1 MSEESSSPEEISVPE
16 ETRSPEET
24 SSGPPR
30 SFYIIGIAALIWNLI
45 GVMTYVMQVTM
56 SEAAIAALPEGQQ
69 AFIQNSPVW
78 VTAAYAIATNA
89 GALGC
94 VLLLVRQSWAYLV
107 LVVSFAGI
115 VIQNLYGYV
124 MGGAVGVYGAA
135 GVGLS
140 VAVMAIGAFLIWYAK
155 GATDKGWLK

>member
-1 MSEESSSPEEISVPE
+1 MSEESGGPEEISVPE
-16 ETRSPEET
+16 ETSTPEET

-115 VIQNLYGYV
+115 LIQNLYGYF
-124 MGGAVGVYGAA
+124 MGGAVEVYGAA

>member
-1 MSEESSSPEEISVPE
+1 MSEESSSSEEISVPE
-16 ETRSPEET
+16 ETSAPEQT
-24 SSGPPR
+24 SASPPR
-30 SFYIIGIAALIWNLI
+30 SFYIIGIAALLWNLL
-45 GVMTYVMQVTM
+45 GVMSYIMRVTM
-56 SEAAIAALPEGQQ
+56 GDAAMATLPEEQQ

-115 VIQNLYGYV
+115 VVQNLYGYF
-124 MGGAVGVYGAA
+124 MGAAVDAYGAA

-140 VAVMAIGAFLIWYAK
+140 VAVIAIGAFLIWYAK

>member
-1 MSEESSSPEEISVPE
+1 MSDETGSPEESSSGAA
-16 ETRSPEET
+16 T
-24 SSGPPR
+24 SSEPPR

-56 SEAAIAALPEGQQ
+56 NDAAMAALPEDQQ
-69 AFIQNSPVW
+69 AFIQNSPIW
-78 VTAAYAIATNA
+78 VTAAYAIAVNA

-94 VLLLVRQSWAYLV
+94 ILLLVRQSWAYLV

-140 VAVMAIGAFLIWYAK
+140 ITVILIGAYLIAYSK
-155 GATDKGWLK
+155 GAMNKGWLN

>member
-1 MSEESSSPEEISVPE
+1 MSEESSSPEEQSNTE
-16 ETRSPEET
+16 EIGSSEVA

-45 GVMTYVMQVTM
+45 GVMAYVMQVTM
-56 SEAAIAALPEGQQ
+56 SDAAMAALPEEQQ

-115 VIQNLYGYV
+115 ILQNLYGYF
-124 MGGAVGVYGAA
+124 MGGAVDVYGAA

-140 VAVMAIGAFLIWYAK
+140 VAVILIGAFLIWYTK

>member
-1 MSEESSSPEEISVPE
+1 MSEESSSSEEISSSEV
-16 ETRSPEET
+16 T

-45 GVMTYVMQVTM
+45 GVMAYVMQVTM
-56 SEAAIAALPEGQQ
+56 SDAAIAALPEEQQ

-78 VTAAYAIATNA
+78 VTAAYAIAVNA

-115 VIQNLYGYV
+115 VIQNLYGYF
-124 MGGAVGVYGAA
+124 MGGAVEVYGAA

-140 VAVMAIGAFLIWYAK
+140 VAVLAIGAFLIWYTK

>member
-56 SEAAIAALPEGQQ
+56 SDAAMAALPEGQQ

-115 VIQNLYGYV
+115 LVQNLYGYV
-124 MGGAVGVYGAA
+124 MGGAVEVYGAA

-140 VAVMAIGAFLIWYAK
+140 VAVMAIGAFLIWYAM

>member
-115 VIQNLYGYV
+115 LVQNLYDYF
-124 MGGAVGVYGAA
+124 MGGAVEVYGAA

>member
-1 MSEESSSPEEISVPE
+1 MSEESSSAGGVTTSED
-16 ETRSPEET
+16 T

-30 SFYIIGIAALIWNLI
+30 SFYIIGVAALIWNLI

-56 SEAAIAALPEGQQ
+56 TDAAMAALPEDQQ

-78 VTAAYAIATNA
+78 VTAAYAIAVNA

-94 VLLLVRQSWAYLV
+94 VLLLVRQTWAYLV

-115 VIQNLYGYV
+115 IIQNLYGYF
-124 MGGAVGVYGAA
+124 MGGAVEVYGAK

-140 VAVMAIGAFLIWYAK
+140 VMVIVIGAYLIWYAK
-155 GATDKGWLK
+155 SSTDKGWLK

>member
-1 MSEESSSPEEISVPE
+1 MSEEASTPTESGGAGESVNK
-16 ETRSPEET
+16 
-24 SSGPPR
+24 PPR
-30 SFYIIGIAALIWNLI
+30 SFYIIGIAALIWNLV

-56 SEAAIAALPEGQQ
+56 SDAAMAALPAEQQ

-78 VTAAYAIATNA
+78 VTAAYAIAVNA

-94 VLLLVRQSWAYLV
+94 VLLLVRQSWAFLV

-115 VIQNLYGYV
+115 VVQNLYGYF
-124 MGGAVGVYGAA
+124 MGGAVDVYGAA

-140 VAVMAIGAFLIWYAK
+140 VTVVAIGAFLIWYSRS
-155 GATDKGWLK
+155 ATDKGWLK

>member
-16 ETRSPEET
+16 ETSTPEET

-115 VIQNLYGYV
+115 LIQNLYGYF
-124 MGGAVGVYGAA
+124 MGGAVEVYGAA

-140 VAVMAIGAFLIWYAK
+140 VAVIAIGAFLIWYAK

>member
-1 MSEESSSPEEISVPE
+1 MSEESSSPEEISDPE

-56 SEAAIAALPEGQQ
+56 SEAAIAAVPEGQQ
-69 AFIQNSPVW
+69 AFIQTSPVW

-115 VIQNLYGYV
+115 LIQNLYGYF
-124 MGGAVGVYGAA
+124 MGGAVEVYGAA

>member
-1 MSEESSSPEEISVPE
+1 MSDETGIPEESSSGAA
-16 ETRSPEET
+16 T
-24 SSGPPR
+24 SSEPPR

-56 SEAAIAALPEGQQ
+56 NDAAMAALPEDQQ
-69 AFIQNSPVW
+69 AFIQNSPIW
-78 VTAAYAIATNA
+78 VTAAYAIAVNA

-94 VLLLVRQSWAYLV
+94 ILLLVRQSWAYLV

-135 GVGLS
+135 GIGLS
-140 VAVMAIGAFLIWYAK
+140 ITVILIGAYLIAYSK
-155 GATDKGWLK
+155 GAMNKGWLK

>member
-16 ETRSPEET
+16 ETRSPEEA

-115 VIQNLYGYV
+115 LVQNLYGYF
-124 MGGAVGVYGAA
+124 MGGAVEVYGAA

>member
-1 MSEESSSPEEISVPE
+1 MSEESSSPEEQSSTE
-16 ETRSPEET
+16 EIGSSEVAG
-24 SSGPPR
+24 SGPPR

-45 GVMTYVMQVTM
+45 GVMAYVMQVTM
-56 SEAAIAALPEGQQ
+56 SDAAIAALPEEQQ

-78 VTAAYAIATNA
+78 VTAAYAIAVNA

-115 VIQNLYGYV
+115 VIQNLYGYF
-124 MGGAVGVYGAA
+124 MGGAVEVYGAA

-140 VAVMAIGAFLIWYAK
+140 VAVLAIGVFLIWYTK

>member
-1 MSEESSSPEEISVPE
+1 MSEESNSSEEISSSEV
-16 ETRSPEET
+16 T

-30 SFYIIGIAALIWNLI
+30 SFYIIGIVALIWNLI
-45 GVMTYVMQVTM
+45 GVMAYVMQVTM
-56 SEAAIAALPEGQQ
+56 SDAAMAELPAEQQ

-78 VTAAYAIATNA
+78 VTAAYAIAVNA

-94 VLLLVRQSWAYLV
+94 VLLLVRQSWAFLV

-115 VIQNLYGYV
+115 VIQNLYGYF
-124 MGGAVGVYGAA
+124 MGGAVDVYGAA

-140 VAVMAIGAFLIWYAK
+140 VAVLAIGAFLIWYAK
-155 GATDKGWLK
+155 DATDKGWLK

>member
-1 MSEESSSPEEISVPE
+1 MSEESSGPEEISVPE
-16 ETRSPEET
+16 ETRSPEQA
-24 SSGPPR
+24 SGSPPR

-45 GVMTYVMQVTM
+45 GVMTYIMQVTL
-56 SEAAIAALPEGQQ
+56 SDAAMAALPEEQQ

-78 VTAAYAIATNA
+78 VTATYAIATNA

-94 VLLLVRQSWAYLV
+94 ALLLARQSWAYLV

-115 VIQNLYGYV
+115 VVQNLYGYI
-124 MGGAVGVYGAA
+124 MGGAVDVYGAA

-140 VAVMAIGAFLIWYAK
+140 VAVIAIGAFLIWYTKSA
-155 GATDKGWLK
+155 ADKGWLK

>member
-1 MSEESSSPEEISVPE
+1 MSEESNSPEEISSSEV
-16 ETRSPEET
+16 T

-45 GVMTYVMQVTM
+45 GVMAYVMQVTM
-56 SEAAIAALPEGQQ
+56 SDAAMAALPEEQQ

-78 VTAAYAIATNA
+78 VTAAYAIAVNA

-94 VLLLVRQSWAYLV
+94 VLLLVRQSWAFLV

-115 VIQNLYGYV
+115 VTQNLYGYF
-124 MGGAVGVYGAA
+124 MGGAVDVYGAA

-140 VAVMAIGAFLIWYAK
+140 VAVLAIGAFLIWYAN

>member
-115 VIQNLYGYV
+115 LVQNLYGYF
-124 MGGAVGVYGAA
+124 MGGAVEVYGAA

-140 VAVMAIGAFLIWYAK
+140 VAVMAIGAFLIRYAK

>member
-1 MSEESSSPEEISVPE
+1 MSEESINPEEVSVPE
-16 ETRSPEET
+16 ETRSPEQA
-24 SSGPPR
+24 SGRPPR
-30 SFYIIGIAALIWNLI
+30 SFYIIVIAALIWNLI
-45 GVMTYVMQVTM
+45 GVMAYVMQVTM
-56 SEAAIAALPEGQQ
+56 SDAAMAALPEEQQ

-78 VTAAYAIATNA
+78 VTAAYAIAVNA

-115 VIQNLYGYV
+115 LIQNLYGYI
-124 MGGAVGVYGAA
+124 MGGAADVFGAA

-140 VAVMAIGAFLIWYAK
+140 VAVIAIGAFLIWYTK

>member
-1 MSEESSSPEEISVPE
+1 MSEESSSSGEVSTPEV
-16 ETRSPEET
+16 T

-56 SEAAIAALPEGQQ
+56 SDAAMAALPEEQQ

-78 VTAAYAIATNA
+78 VTAAYAIAVNA

-94 VLLLVRQSWAYLV
+94 VLLLVRQSWAYLAHLAV
-107 LVVSFAGI
+107 FFCW
-115 VIQNLYGYV
+115 YGNH
-124 MGGAVGVYGAA
+124 GPT
-135 GVGLS
+135 S
-140 VAVMAIGAFLIWYAK
+140 SW
-155 GATDKGWLK
+155 

>member
-1 MSEESSSPEEISVPE
+1 MSEESSSPEEQSSSE
-16 ETRSPEET
+16 ELRPSEVA

-30 SFYIIGIAALIWNLI
+30 SFYIIGIVALIWNLI
-45 GVMTYVMQVTM
+45 GVMAYVMQVTM
-56 SEAAIAALPEGQQ
+56 SDAALAALPEEQQ

-78 VTAAYAIATNA
+78 VTAAYAIAVNA

-115 VIQNLYGYV
+115 VIQNLYGYF
-124 MGGAVGVYGAA
+124 MGGAVDVYGAA

-140 VAVMAIGAFLIWYAK
+140 VTVLAIGAFLIWYAK
-155 GATDKGWLK
+155 GATEKGWLK

>member
-1 MSEESSSPEEISVPE
+1 MSDETGSPEDSS
-16 ETRSPEET
+16 RGAAT
-24 SSGPPR
+24 SSEPPR

-56 SEAAIAALPEGQQ
+56 NDAAMAALPEDQQ
-69 AFIQNSPVW
+69 AFIQNSPIW
-78 VTAAYAIATNA
+78 VTAAYAIAVNA
-89 GALGC
+89 GAMGC
-94 VLLLVRQSWAYLV
+94 ILLLVRQSWAYLV

-115 VIQNLYGYV
+115 VIQNLYGYI

-140 VAVMAIGAFLIWYAK
+140 ITVTLIGAYLIAYSK
-155 GATDKGWLK
+155 GAMNKGWLK

>member
-115 VIQNLYGYV
+115 LVQNLYGYF
-124 MGGAVGVYGAA
+124 MGGAVEVYGAA

>member
-1 MSEESSSPEEISVPE
+1 MSEE
-16 ETRSPEET
+16 TGT
-24 SSGPPR
+24 KPPR

-56 SEAAIAALPEGQQ
+56 NDAAMAALPDDQQ

-78 VTAAYAIATNA
+78 VTAAYAIAVNA

-115 VIQNLYGYV
+115 VIQNLYGYF

-140 VAVMAIGAFLIWYAK
+140 VVVIVIGAFLITYTK

>member
-1 MSEESSSPEEISVPE
+1 MSDETGSPEDSS
-16 ETRSPEET
+16 RGAAT
-24 SSGPPR
+24 SSEPPR

-56 SEAAIAALPEGQQ
+56 NDAAMAALPEDQQ
-69 AFIQNSPVW
+69 AFIQNSPIW
-78 VTAAYAIATNA
+78 VTAAYAIAVNA
-89 GALGC
+89 GAMGC
-94 VLLLVRQSWAYLV
+94 ILLLVRQSWAYLV

-115 VIQNLYGYV
+115 VIQNLYGYI

-140 VAVMAIGAFLIWYAK
+140 ITVILIGAYLIAYSK
-155 GATDKGWLK
+155 GAMNKGWLK

>member
-1 MSEESSSPEEISVPE
+1 MSDETGIPEESSSGAAA
-16 ETRSPEET
+16 
-24 SSGPPR
+24 SSEPPR

-56 SEAAIAALPEGQQ
+56 NDAAMAALPEDQQ
-69 AFIQNSPVW
+69 AFIQNSPIW
-78 VTAAYAIATNA
+78 VTAAYAIAVNA
-89 GALGC
+89 GAMGC
-94 VLLLVRQSWAYLV
+94 ILLLVRQSWAYLV

-124 MGGAVGVYGAA
+124 MGGAVDVYGAA

-140 VAVMAIGAFLIWYAK
+140 ITVILIGAYLIAYSK
-155 GATDKGWLK
+155 GAMNKGWLK

>member
-1 MSEESSSPEEISVPE
+1 MSEE
-16 ETRSPEET
+16 TGT
-24 SSGPPR
+24 NPPR
-30 SFYIIGIAALIWNLI
+30 SFYIISIAALIWNLV

-56 SEAAIAALPEGQQ
+56 TDAAMAALPAEQQ

-78 VTAAYAIATNA
+78 VTAAYAIAVNA

-115 VIQNLYGYV
+115 LIQNLYGYF
-124 MGGAVGVYGAA
+124 MGGAVDVYGAA

-140 VAVMAIGAFLIWYAK
+140 VAVMAIGVFLIWYAK
-155 GATDKGWLK
+155 DATDKGWLK

>member
-1 MSEESSSPEEISVPE
+1 MSDETGSPEESSSGAA
-16 ETRSPEET
+16 T
-24 SSGPPR
+24 SSEPPR

-56 SEAAIAALPEGQQ
+56 NDAAMAALPEDQQ
-69 AFIQNSPVW
+69 AFIQNSPIW
-78 VTAAYAIATNA
+78 VTAAFAIAVNA

-94 VLLLVRQSWAYLV
+94 ILLLVRQSWAYLV

-115 VIQNLYGYV
+115 VIQNLYGYI

-140 VAVMAIGAFLIWYAK
+140 ITVILIGAYLIAYSK
-155 GATDKGWLK
+155 GAMNKGWLK

>member
-1 MSEESSSPEEISVPE
+1 MSDETGSPEDSS
-16 ETRSPEET
+16 RGAAT
-24 SSGPPR
+24 SSEPPR

-56 SEAAIAALPEGQQ
+56 NDAAMAALPEDQQ
-69 AFIQNSPVW
+69 AFIQNSPIW
-78 VTAAYAIATNA
+78 VTAAYAIAVNA
-89 GALGC
+89 GAMGC
-94 VLLLVRQSWAYLV
+94 ILLLVRQSWAYLV

-115 VIQNLYGYV
+115 VVQNLYGYI
-124 MGGAVGVYGAA
+124 MGGAVDVYGAA

-140 VAVMAIGAFLIWYAK
+140 VAVMVIGAFLIWYAK

>member
-1 MSEESSSPEEISVPE
+1 MSEETSSPEEIGSSAAVGGAE
-16 ETRSPEET
+16 EA
-24 SSGPPR
+24 SSGPAR
-30 SFYIIGIAALIWNLI
+30 SFYIISIAALIWNLI

-56 SEAAIAALPEGQQ
+56 NDTAMAALPAEQQ

-78 VTAAYAIATNA
+78 VTAAYAIAVNA

-94 VLLLVRQSWAYLV
+94 VLLLLRQSWAYLV

-115 VIQNLYGYV
+115 LIQNLYGYF

-135 GVGLS
+135 GVALS
-140 VAVMAIGAFLIWYAK
+140 VVVIAIGAFLIAYTK